1 MKTNREDFF
10 IIIYI
15 NVSEFAV
22 YIDILLKKQIN
33 ISFST
38 N

>member
-1 MKTNREDFF
+1 M
-10 IIIYI
+10 IIYI
-15 NVSEFAV
+15 NVNEFAV

>member
-1 MKTNREDFF
+1 M
-10 IIIYI
+10 IIYI
-15 NVSEFAV
+15 NVNEFAV
-22 YIDILLKKQIN
+22 YIDFLLKKQIN